1 MKQKGESGPR
11 ASLSKLMRYENRA
24 DRTNSTSRTSST
36 KGETINPRKDAG
48 IWACREAACP
58 HPPLCWDRRDIDEST
73 WYTGERERVEQK
85 SSRRKDGED
94 SSGLVSG
101 IKPELELIFLA
112 RINKHWRG
120 LQHQRPAGCVSQ
132 QNPVLSG

>member
-1 MKQKGESGPR
+1 MSPPGTPESERGW
-11 ASLSKLMRYENRA
+11 
-24 DRTNSTSRTSST
+24 SR
-36 KGETINPRKDAG
+36 KV
-48 IWACREAACP
+48 
-58 HPPLCWDRRDIDEST
+58 
-73 WYTGERERVEQK
+73 VEGK
-85 SSRRKDGED
+85 RKDGED